1 MNGGGSER
9 GRHRIRNRLQAL
21 SHQPRARRG
30 ARTHGPRDRDLSQS
44 RPLNQLSHPGTPQN
58 NSLEI
63 YNKDFTFWQADVEIV
78 TKGNS
83 NLEVFLIIT
92 QSWETF

>member
-1 MNGGGSER
+1 MKVIDLIDLLQDGTLKFEEKENGKYFSLYSPTIDT
-9 GRHRIRNRLQAL
+9 GRKF
-21 SHQPRARRG
+21 
-30 ARTHGPRDRDLSQS
+30 
-44 RPLNQLSHPGTPQN
+44 
-58 NSLEI
+58 LEI

>member
-1 MNGGGSER
+1 MK
-9 GRHRIRNRLQAL
+9 
-21 SHQPRARRG
+21 
-30 ARTHGPRDRDLSQS
+30 
-44 RPLNQLSHPGTPQN
+44 QN

-63 YNKDFTFWQADVEIV
+63 YNKDFTFWQADVEIF